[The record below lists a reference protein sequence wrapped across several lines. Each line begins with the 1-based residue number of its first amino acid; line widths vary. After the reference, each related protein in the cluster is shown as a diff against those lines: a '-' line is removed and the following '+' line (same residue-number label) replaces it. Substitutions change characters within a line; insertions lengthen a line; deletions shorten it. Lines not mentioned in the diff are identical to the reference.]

1 MPPSL
6 ESLFHLQ
13 ARGTTAAREVRG
25 GLATFLTM
33 AYILFANPSILAGA
47 GVPADSALAATALSA
62 ALCSVLMGLVANVPL
77 AMAPGMGLNAVV
89 AFQLAAST
97 GSWQA
102 AMGLVVVEGLLVL
115 ALVVVGVREA
125 VMTAIPVDLR
135 RAIGVGI
142 GLFIAFIGAVNA
154 RLVVVPGGTVAALA
168 DQPEPRRCRR

>member
-1 MPPSL
+1 
-6 ESLFHLQ
+6 
-13 ARGTTAAREVRG
+13 
-25 GLATFLTM
+25 
-33 AYILFANPSILAGA
+33 
-47 GVPADSALAATALSA
+47 
-62 ALCSVLMGLVANVPL
+62 
-77 AMAPGMGLNAVV
+77 MAPGMGLNAVV

-115 ALVVVGVREA
+115 ALVLVGVREA

-154 RLVVVPGGTVAALA
+154 GWSWSPAARSLRSPTTRA
-168 DQPEPRRCRR
+168 RRCRR

>member
-1 MPPSL
+1 
-6 ESLFHLQ
+6 
-13 ARGTTAAREVRG
+13 
-25 GLATFLTM
+25 M
-33 AYILFANPSILAGA
+33 AYILFANPSILGGA
-47 GVPADSALAATALSA
+47 GVPADSAMAATALSA

-89 AFQLAAST
+89 AFQIATST

-115 ALVVVGVREA
+115 VLVVVGVREA

-154 RLVVVPGGTVAALA
+154 RLVVVPDGTVAALTA
-168 DQPEPRRCRR
+168 DPNAATFPR